1 MGVRG
6 DHMPPNAEAIDKLAL
21 IVAREPGSK
30 AFLALAE
37 EYGKA
42 GMWQEAAAIL
52 EDGLRHAPGFIT
64 AMVTLGRAYEQ
75 LGQSVKAIAILEEAV
90 RLSPENLRAHRIL
103 AKIYAAQGQKEAAV
117 RSCRA
122 ILTVNPKDQEA
133 LSICSLLGMSLA
145 GLDADRLAGRMERGT
160 GQSTAELVAQARA
173 TSATADVLEQH
184 GADPAGRTMLAEQRK
199 KRIVAQLE
207 QWLTSI
213 QQRRRDRSCLS
224 SRLGNGI
231 GLTQADDGGTVP
243 TVSSRLIP
251 QAGG

>member
-1 MGVRG
+1 
-6 DHMPPNAEAIDKLAL
+6 MPPNAEAIDKLAL
-21 IVAREPGSK
+21 TVAREPGSK

-52 EDGLRHAPGFIT
+52 EDGLRHSPGFIT

-75 LGQSVKAIAILEEAV
+75 LGQFVKAIAILEEAV

-133 LSICSLLGMSLA
+133 LSICSALGLSPA
-145 GLDADRLAGRMERGT
+145 ELDADRLAGRMARGA
-160 GQSTAELVAQARA
+160 GRPIAEPVVQAPARV
-173 TSATADVLEQH
+173 STADVFELQD
-184 GADPAGRTMLAEQRK
+184 ADSAGRTMFAEQRK
-199 KRIVAQLE
+199 QRIVAQLA

-213 QQRRRDRSCLS
+213 QQRRRDRNFLS
-224 SRLGNGI
+224 TKLDNGVE
-231 GLTQADDGGTVP
+231 LTRGKESGTVP
-243 TVSSRLIP
+243 VI
-251 QAGG
+251 